1 MHLGLSRKLI
11 LTFICLGLAS
21 GLVSCRS
28 SVPRPSLPVQDLNN
42 PIPKYK
48 MSNIGPQQAAQ
59 SQSVH
64 YVDLNQDGHLDI
76 LVGGHEEIDGF
87 HVEWGDSTGNWLLEG
102 GPLTSMQPRAI
113 ATADINHDNS
123 LEVLIGGE
131 GDQKGL
137 QVWQVDKQTKTWK
150 LHSSPIDGGVFHAV
164 KLVDVNSDH
173 WQDIVAVRSDS
184 NEDGGIFVLLNDGR
198 GGWVRGTGPM
208 IQGVFTDLA
217 VEDVNAD
224 GHVDIIA
231 SRRGGLGS
239 TQGDDRL
246 WRQTGGIQI
255 WYGDGNARWEPSI
268 LPADADAESV
278 TVADVNRDGHL
289 DIIAG
294 LYQQG
299 IRLWLSDSGAWD
311 EIDVIDSGTWSA
323 VRVGDLDADGAKE
336 LVASSSIGNGLAI
349 WSWKGGSFNPEDEQ
363 VPNYGVYLDV
373 DLGDVKNNGNLDIVA
388 TRADGGVEVW
398 SSTKAKALPAK
409 RFLTGKVGERL
420 SLYFDSGSALLNP
433 TAIHNLE
440 AWAATF
446 NNGLSTLRLELQG
459 RADQRPIRSDLYPN
473 NASLSQARAD
483 AVASWLTK
491 QGATTADMQVDAL
504 GDTSPLPPG
513 FDPIALQQNRRV
525 FVQAYQIE
533 STRLP
538 LTASTLHKR
547 DLYHIEENKV
557 FRTINNVPEY
567 KVGVGDELNITFWQ
581 GGKST
586 ATTVI
591 VQIDGTVSLPYQA
604 ALKVAG
610 FTPREI
616 DQLTTDILKKYE
628 RNPRV
633 DVYVLKAR
641 SKFASIFGEVQ
652 SLSRQPTGAGT
663 YPLRGKENLVE
674 FLSRVGGPTKEA
686 NLNNVQII
694 RDGKTVLLNLS
705 RAIKQGDLSEN
716 AIIDDGDT
724 IFVPSL
730 AQSKRQVY
738 VLGQVAKAGIVEFTG
753 EINFLDAI
761 SKSGG
766 LTDNAYL
773 PDIRILRADRDQ
785 PQILAVNFQ
794 RFLEKGDLT
803 QNLALVDKDILI
815 IPSRPIAN
823 WNKFIAD
830 ISPSISLLL
839 QPISI
844 AQQILTLRLLTGQVQ

>member
-1 MHLGLSRKLI
+1 MKHTLTHKAFI
-11 LTFICLGLAS
+11 LVACLGLVT
-21 GLVSCRS
+21 GLISCRS
-28 SVPRPSLPVQDLNN
+28 SVPKPSTPLQDLSK

-76 LVGGHEEIDGF
+76 LVGGHKKVDGF
-87 HVEWGDSTGNWLLEG
+87 HVEWGDSTGNWVLEG
-102 GPLTSMQPRAI
+102 GPLTSMQPRSI
-113 ATADINHDNS
+113 ATADINHNNE

-137 QVWQVDKQTKTWK
+137 QVWQKENGSSTWK
-150 LHSSPIDGGVFHAV
+150 AHSSPIEGGIFHAV
-164 KLVDVNSDH
+164 KLVDVNNDKWH
-173 WQDIVAVRSDS
+173 DIVAVRSDS
-184 NEDGGIFVLLNDGR
+184 IEDGGIFVLLNDGH
-198 GGWVRGTGPM
+198 GGWVRGTSPM
-208 IQGVFTDLA
+208 NKGIFTGLA
-217 VEDVNAD
+217 VEDINND
-224 GHVDIIA
+224 GFVDIIA

-239 TQGDDRL
+239 TQGEDRL
-246 WRQTGGIQI
+246 WSQAGGIQI

-278 TVADVNRDGHL
+278 TVADVNRDGRL

-294 LYQQG
+294 LYQKG
-299 IRLWLSDSGAWD
+299 IKLWLGD
-311 EIDVIDSGTWSA
+311 ENGWEESEVTDIGTWSD
-323 VRVGDLDADGAKE
+323 VRVGDLDADGTKE
-336 LVASSSIGNGLAI
+336 LVASSSVGNGLAI
-349 WSWKGGSFNPEDEQ
+349 WSWKGGDFIAEDNQ
-363 VPNYGVYLDV
+363 VPNYGVYLDI
-373 DLGDVKNNGNLDIVA
+373 DLGDVKNNGKLDIVA

-398 SSTKAKALPAK
+398 SATKANPLPAK
-409 RFLTGKVGERL
+409 RFLSGKVGEKL
-420 SLYFDSGSALLNP
+420 SLYFNSGTARLNP
-433 TAIHNLE
+433 TALENLKK
-440 AWAATF
+440 WLDTL
-446 NNGLSTLRLELQG
+446 NTDVSKLRLELQG
-459 RADQRPIRSDLYPN
+459 RADQRPIRSELYPN
-473 NASLSQARAD
+473 NAALSQARAD
-483 AVASWLTK
+483 AVASWLIE
-491 QGATTADMQVDAL
+491 QGAQKNDIQVDAL

-513 FDPIALQQNRRV
+513 LDPIALQQNRRV
-525 FVQAYQIE
+525 FIQAYRIE

-538 LTASTLHKR
+538 EASSTIRKR

-557 FRTINNVPEY
+557 FKTINLIPEY

-586 ATTVI
+586 TTKVV
-591 VQIDGTVSLPYQA
+591 VQIDGSVSLPYQA
-604 ALKVAG
+604 GLKVSG

-616 DQLTTDILKKYE
+616 DLFTTDIIKKYE

-633 DVYVLKAR
+633 DVYVTKAR

-652 SLSRQPTGAGT
+652 SLSRQPTGPGT
-663 YPLRGKENLVE
+663 YPLKGKESLVD

-694 RDGKTVLLNLS
+694 RNGKTVLLNLS

-753 EINFLDAI
+753 DINFLDAI

-766 LTDNAYL
+766 LTDDAYL

-794 RFLEKGDLT
+794 RFLEQGDLT
-803 QNLALVDKDILI
+803 QNLALVDKDVII
-815 IPSRPIAN
+815 IPARPVAN

-844 AQQILTLRLLTGQVQ
+844 AQQILTLRLLTRQVQ